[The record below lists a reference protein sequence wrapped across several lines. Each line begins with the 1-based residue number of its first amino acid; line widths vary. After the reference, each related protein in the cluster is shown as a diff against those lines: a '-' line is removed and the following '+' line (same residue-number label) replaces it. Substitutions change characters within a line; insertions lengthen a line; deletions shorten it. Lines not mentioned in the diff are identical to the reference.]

1 MFFLLRGQK
10 RILYSFEQSKL
21 TPSLWNSLI
30 RKNFARKTFFFKDK
44 THNNNGKYDVF
55 QFFWHTMLEST
66 VSKKI
71 FQLFVEKTFE
81 KAQHT
86 LCLWNIGQ
94 SVDIEDG

>member
-1 MFFLLRGQK
+1 MEFVQFWA
-10 RILYSFEQSKL
+10 IETNTQSLKQ
-21 TPSLWNSLI
+21 PDSEEFCPKI
-30 RKNFARKTFFFKDK
+30 FFFKDK

-71 FQLFVEKTFE
+71 FKLFVEKTFE